1 MKKILISVLCFILLL
16 IVTATEETVGSAIET
31 RAELKQTWR
40 LEDPFEDVVNEHR
53 EKVRV
58 EMIQAEK
65 EMMEKLEEAQ
75 IEWEIKEAA
84 RLKAEAEAEAKA
96 KRVAKA
102 KKKVASQN
110 FDKNQSNIT
119 EFKVS
124 FYTALPN
131 ENGGHGLMANGES
144 VITARNVVA
153 SNYYPIG
160 TKIYLEGWG
169 TMTVKDRGGSHFD
182 DPRRL
187 DILVTRKEGESD
199 SQYKARAMQLGRQT
213 LSGYI
218 VK

>member
-1 MKKILISVLCFILLL
+1 MKKILTSVLCFILLL

-31 RAELKQTWR
+31 RAELEQTWR

-58 EMIQAEK
+58 GMIQAEK

-84 RLKAEAEAEAKA
+84 RLKAEVEAEA

-102 KKKVASQN
+102 KKKVANQN

-124 FYTALPN
+124 FYTALPS
-131 ENGGHGLMANGES
+131 ENGGHSLMANGEP
-144 VITARNVVA
+144 VATARNVVA

-160 TKIYLEGWG
+160 TKVYLEGWG

-187 DILVTRKEGESD
+187 DILVPRKEGESD

-218 VK
+218 IK

>member
-53 EKVRV
+53 EKVRA

-84 RLKAEAEAEAKA
+84 RLKAEAEAEAK
-96 KRVAKA
+96 KVVEA

-124 FYTALPN
+124 FYTALPS
-131 ENGGHGLMANGES
+131 ENGGHSLMANGEP
-144 VITARNVVA
+144 VANARNVVA

-187 DILVTRKEGESD
+187 DILVPRKEGESD